1 LLLQNVVHISIA
13 CISKPSSHFGVI
25 IYPAIDIKNGKAVRL
40 LQGKADQET
49 VYYDRP
55 ADAAKV
61 WMESGTTWMHM
72 VDLDGA
78 FTGTGSNLKHVE
90 EVAALG
96 LKVQLGGGLRDRASV
111 KAAFDAGV
119 SRAVIG
125 TRACSEPEF
134 VKELVQE
141 FGDKI
146 AVGIDAK
153 DGLVA
158 IKGWVDTSDVTALGL
173 AKQVSD
179 FGVRTIIYTDISTDG
194 MMTGPNLAAQEE
206 MLEHCSANIIA
217 SGGVSRMEDLDNLAE
232 LDGRHSNLD
241 GVIIGKAIYEGA
253 IDLSIALSKY
263 PQAS

>member
-1 LLLQNVVHISIA
+1 M
-13 CISKPSSHFGVI
+13 I
-25 IYPAIDIKNGKAVRL
+25 IYPAIDIRNGRAVRL
-40 LQGKADQET
+40 LQGKAERET
-49 VYYDRP
+49 VYYERP

-61 WMESGTTWMHM
+61 WIEAGTTWMHM

-78 FTGTGSNLKHVE
+78 FTGTGQNLEHVE

-96 LKVQLGGGLRDRASV
+96 LKVQLGGGLRDYDSV
-111 KAAFDAGV
+111 RAAFNAGV
-119 SRAVIG
+119 SRVVIG
-125 TRACSEPEF
+125 TRACADPAF
-134 VKELVQE
+134 VEQLVQE

-158 IKGWVDTSDVTALGL
+158 VKGWVDTSDVTALGL

-206 MLEHCSANIIA
+206 MLNNCSANVIA
-217 SGGVSRMEDLDNLAE
+217 SGGVSRMEDLENLAE
-232 LDGRHSNLD
+232 LGSRYANLD
-241 GVIIGKAIYEGA
+241 GVITGKAIYEGA
-253 IDLSIALSKY
+253 IDLAEALSKY
-263 PQAS
+263 PQPQ

>member
-1 LLLQNVVHISIA
+1 M
-13 CISKPSSHFGVI
+13 I
-25 IYPAIDIKNGKAVRL
+25 IYPAIDIRNGRAVRL

-55 ADAAKV
+55 ADAAKI
-61 WMESGTTWMHM
+61 WIQAGTKWMHM

-78 FTGTGSNLKHVE
+78 FTGNSTNLEHVE

-96 LKVQLGGGLRDRASV
+96 LKVQLGGGLRDIDSV
-111 KAAFDAGV
+111 RAAFDAGV

-125 TRACSEPEF
+125 TRACSDPEF
-134 VKELVQE
+134 VQSLVQE

-158 IKGWVDTSDVTALGL
+158 VKGWVDTSDVGALDL
-173 AKQVSD
+173 AKRVSD

-206 MLEHCSANIIA
+206 MLNHCSANIIA
-217 SGGVSRMEDLDNLAE
+217 SGGVSRMDDLAALAE
-232 LDGRHSNLD
+232 LGSRYDNLD
-241 GVIIGKAIYEGA
+241 GVITGKAIYEGA
-253 IDLSIALSKY
+253 IDLAEALALY
-263 PQAS
+263 PQQ

>member
-1 LLLQNVVHISIA
+1 M
-13 CISKPSSHFGVI
+13 I

-40 LQGKADQET
+40 LQGKADRET

-55 ADAAKV
+55 VDAARV
-61 WMESGTTWMHM
+61 WLESGTTWMHM

-78 FTGTGSNLKHVE
+78 FTGTGSNLRHVE

-119 SRAVIG
+119 TRAVIG

-134 VKELVQE
+134 VEKLVQE

-153 DGLVA
+153 DGWVA

-173 AKQVSD
+173 AKQVSG

-194 MMTGPNLAAQEE
+194 MMTGPNLKAQEE
-206 MLEHCSANIIA
+206 MLASCSANIIA
-217 SGGVSRMEDLDNLAE
+217 SGGVSRMEDLDSLSE
-232 LDGRHSNLD
+232 LDSRFPNLD
-241 GVIIGKAIYEGA
+241 GVITGKAIYEGA
-253 IDLSIALSKY
+253 IDLGKALSKY
-263 PQAS
+263 PQQV

>member
-1 LLLQNVVHISIA
+1 M
-13 CISKPSSHFGVI
+13 I
-25 IYPAIDIKNGKAVRL
+25 IYPAIDIKNGRAVRL

-55 ADAAKV
+55 VDAAKV
-61 WMESGTTWMHM
+61 WIEAGTTWMHM

-78 FTGTGSNLKHVE
+78 FTGVSNNLEHVE

-96 LKVQLGGGLRDRASV
+96 LKVQLGGGLRDFDSV
-111 KAAFDAGV
+111 RAAFNAGV

-125 TRACSEPEF
+125 TRACSDPEF
-134 VKELVQE
+134 VERLVQE

-158 IKGWVDTSDVTALGL
+158 VKGWVDTSDVTALGL

-194 MMTGPNLAAQEE
+194 MMTGPNLEAQEE
-206 MLEHCSANIIA
+206 MLNHCSANIIA
-217 SGGVSRMEDLDNLAE
+217 SGGVSRMEDLDRLAE
-232 LDGRHSNLD
+232 LDSRHTNLD
-241 GVIIGKAIYEGA
+241 GVITGKAIYEGA
-253 IDLSIALSKY
+253 IDLAEALSKY
-263 PQAS
+263 PQS

>member
-1 LLLQNVVHISIA
+1 M
-13 CISKPSSHFGVI
+13 
-25 IYPAIDIKNGKAVRL
+25 RL

-55 ADAAKV
+55 VEAAKV
-61 WMESGTTWMHM
+61 WIEAGTKWMHM

-78 FTGTGSNLKHVE
+78 FTGTSSNLQHVE

-96 LKVQLGGGLRDRASV
+96 LKVQLGGGLRDFDAV
-111 KAAFDAGV
+111 KAAFNAGV

-125 TRACSEPEF
+125 TRACAEPEF
-134 VKELVQE
+134 VRKLVGE
-141 FGDKI
+141 FGDRI

-158 IKGWVDTSDVTALGL
+158 TKGWVDTSDVTALDL
-173 AKQVSD
+173 ARQVSD

-206 MLEHCSANIIA
+206 MLNHCSANVIA
-217 SGGVSRMEDLDNLAE
+217 SGGVSRMEDLANLAE
-232 LDGRHSNLD
+232 LDSRHENLD
-241 GVIIGKAIYEGA
+241 GVITGKAIYEGA
-253 IDLSIALSKY
+253 IDLAEALQLY
-263 PQAS
+263 PQG